1 MVCTKCLF
9 LPGRGEDVGGETR
22 RNEENG
28 IFQKTLPRSGKG
40 PRECSSLPPNHSVLS
55 SPHPSFVP
63 QMLAS
68 NDIYRVFL
76 YSLVLW
82 PSPLSLSL
90 SSSRLATSFDQDRGR
105 YACNGASS
113 RGKYLNE
120 DTIVPGEILW
130 QNSND
135 TGFRTISRPGN
146 VENLSAKLR
155 EIPSLILANYFLIR
169 IFNRNRVYMDTF
181 LSLLIKIFNV
191 NVLCFR
197 FVTEFHSS
205 YLVEGVYNV

>member
-1 MVCTKCLF
+1 MSEEK
-9 LPGRGEDVGGETR
+9 REETR
-22 RNEENG
+22 
-28 IFQKTLPRSGKG
+28 KTVYSRRHSRGVEKG
-40 PRECSSLPPNHSVLS
+40 HVNVLLSLLTILSSLPPTLPSCHRCWHQTIYTVYFFTLS
-55 SPHPSFVP
+55 SFGPPP
-63 QMLAS
+63 
-68 NDIYRVFL
+68 Y
-76 YSLVLW
+76 
-82 PSPLSLSL
+82 LSL

-120 DTIVPGEILW
+120 DTMVPGEILW

-146 VENLSAKLR
+146 VENLSAKSR

-181 LSLLIKIFNV
+181 LSLLIKNEIFNV